1 HFHYGRQSSVLAA
14 AFGGK
19 DIGALDAFGR
29 VVAGCLAAKGRTNA
43 LDVGC
48 ATGGLSFDLS
58 EHFDHVVGID
68 ASMAFIRAASCLQS
82 DGSLRYN
89 SPGSG
94 HVALARAKGRPSR
107 CSFACADAADFM
119 QQGLR
124 FDLILACNVLCRL
137 RRPRQWLASLPTSLS
152 PQGVV
157 VLPGKDA
164 FCVFRWKGWQSLVNE
179 REVGDQWLEEADAR
193 RKQLE
198 TFGTLRKS
206 TEDSKGA
213 ELHVADQVHKFAYN
227 AERRYRRAL
236 KWIEM
241 DKKEDRKLQLEQATL
256 RMRLAKAMSLRH
268 MRFGENPE
276 PATDDEKAALKES
289 QDLLAE
295 VLQVSEALNNASI
308 RYECMKMNLQVCIQ
322 AENVTEARKVLTQLQ
337 EDRPDDEDLKSD
349 NASCLSQI
357 DGYGNGEGNEIKIR
371 KKKNWLQHKGG
382 EKQAEKVPDVQA
394 SQIVR
399 STLGLG
405 PPPGLAASGPMWIA
419 PGDSDLGE
427 GARGPSY
434 VGPGEVRRE
443 LQDFQDGQGLSG
455 LMTRAGEIEFGR
467 DYLQALF
474 SDDAVTDGR
483 VPWPPTPLPSRGS
496 AKHSAGECRPCAWFW
511 KKGCLNGELCQ
522 HCHLCPEGEIRRKK
536 KAKNEGRDKYNIDMP
551 LRPANSFDQGCS
563 VWKLPDAAASSTIF
577 DLPFGHGPGLRID
590 RPTFSIADAASAV

>member
-1 HFHYGRQSSVLAA
+1 MAMAMEKVPTGPSVCLSADSTCEGPSSEEENVKLPQQSVGAVLH
-14 AFGGK
+14 GTGEC
-19 DIGALDAFGR
+19 R
-29 VVAGCLAAKGRTNA
+29 P
-43 LDVGC
+43 C
-48 ATGGLSFDLS
+48 AWFW
-58 EHFDHVVGID
+58 
-68 ASMAFIRAASCLQS
+68 
-82 DGSLRYN
+82 
-89 SPGSG
+89 
-94 HVALARAKGRPSR
+94 K
-107 CSFACADAADFM
+107 
-119 QQGLR
+119 
-124 FDLILACNVLCRL
+124 
-137 RRPRQWLASLPTSLS
+137 
-152 PQGVV
+152 PQGCRN
-157 VLPGKDA
+157 GKE
-164 FCVFRWKGWQSLVNE
+164 C
-179 REVGDQWLEEADAR
+179 
-193 RKQLE
+193 
-198 TFGTLRKS
+198 
-206 TEDSKGA
+206 
-213 ELHVADQVHKFAYN
+213 LHCH
-227 AERRYRRAL
+227 L
-236 KWIEM
+236 
-241 DKKEDRKLQLEQATL
+241 
-256 RMRLAKAMSLRH
+256 
-268 MRFGENPE
+268 
-276 PATDDEKAALKES
+276 
-289 QDLLAE
+289 
-295 VLQVSEALNNASI
+295 
-308 RYECMKMNLQVCIQ
+308 
-322 AENVTEARKVLTQLQ
+322 
-337 EDRPDDEDLKSD
+337 
-349 NASCLSQI
+349 CLS
-357 DGYGNGEGNEIKIR
+357 NEIKIR